1 MTPFYKELL
10 YDNSLTP
17 NERIVYSYLIYK
29 SITYIDSAF
38 SSDGSELDINV
49 INDTLESERYIAMH
63 KISYRKLADELCMS
77 PRSVIDILHDF
88 KFYGIIDGDDIHVP
102 VEIVNGGYFPICF
115 RDGLNG
121 KLLIF
126 YSYIK
131 NKSEKFGGQID
142 TFKWKLAEELKTTK
156 IAITN
161 MLNRLYKLKLAKRL
175 SNGNL
180 IVY

>member
-1 MTPFYKELL
+1 MIPFYKELL

-29 SITYIDSAF
+29 SISHIGCAFNQDGIDM
-38 SSDGSELDINV
+38 DV
-49 INDTLESERYIAMH
+49 ITDTLETERYITMY

-88 KFYGIIDGDDIHVP
+88 KFYGIIDGDDIHIP
-102 VEIVNGGYFPICF
+102 SAIVNGGYFPLCL
-115 RDGLNG
+115 RKELNG